1 MSYNP
6 TSCPELWITDDVDK
20 NDFGRI
26 LDLTPR
32 MTAMLDDIVLQK
44 GEGLVFGPFQY
55 FKALRGT
62 AAKIAD
68 EIGLTPDDVRS
79 LDARDFRHAATTDAA
94 GKSNEI
100 EGIAYTLG
108 HKDLRTTSRYLDADR
123 KSARRVLEAR
133 FGMGTWDGIAD
144 DEVDRPANM
153 PESLRTRR
161 DSNPRLL
168 PPEPK
173 YPARIAPFSSGIQGG
188 ARRH

>member
-1 MSYNP
+1 MSAEFRGTRYYVAWDVAERGP
-6 TSCPELWITDDVDK
+6 LFRLCSPPCPRSC
-20 NDFGRI
+20 
-26 LDLTPR
+26 
-32 MTAMLDDIVLQK
+32 
-44 GEGLVFGPFQY
+44 
-55 FKALRGT
+55 RGT

-133 FGMGTWDGIAD
+133 FGMGIWDGIAD

-173 YPARIAPFSSGIQGG
+173 YPARIAAFSGGFGGG